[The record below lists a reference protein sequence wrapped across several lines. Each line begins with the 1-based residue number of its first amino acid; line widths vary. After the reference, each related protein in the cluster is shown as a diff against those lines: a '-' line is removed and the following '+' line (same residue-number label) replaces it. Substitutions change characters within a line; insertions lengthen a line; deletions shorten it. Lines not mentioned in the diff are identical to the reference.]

1 MRRPSMSGLVFASIL
16 ACGATPAWAQ
26 VDSREAIALQNQ
38 MYQLRQEL
46 LQLQDQ
52 MARGGGGAA
61 PRGSFAPAPSNDL
74 VAQLLTRVDALEQ
87 QARQLRGRLDEAQ
100 FLAQRQNAELNKKID
115 DLTFQ
120 LSTQPGESAGAAPVA
135 PPLKGPPPQQQTRP
149 SPPPTLPLAAPQPA
163 TSQARTPEIALQ
175 QGNAALAR
183 REYAAS
189 EQSAREVLSNRTSPR
204 AYDAQFLLAQSLA
217 GQRQFPQA
225 AIAYDDAY
233 NRARKGQYAQDA
245 LLGLANSLA
254 SINEKKA
261 ACDTLGRLRAEFAQ
275 LRPDIRDGS
284 AATQQR
290 AGCK

>member
-1 MRRPSMSGLVFASIL
+1 MLKRLIEV
-16 ACGATPAWAQ
+16 
-26 VDSREAIALQNQ
+26 AL
-38 MYQLRQEL
+38 
-46 LQLQDQ
+46 
-52 MARGGGGAA
+52 
-61 PRGSFAPAPSNDL
+61 
-74 VAQLLTRVDALEQ
+74 
-87 QARQLRGRLDEAQ
+87 
-100 FLAQRQNAELNKKID
+100 
-115 DLTFQ
+115 
-120 LSTQPGESAGAAPVA
+120 
-135 PPLKGPPPQQQTRP
+135 PLK
-149 SPPPTLPLAAPQPA
+149 
-163 TSQARTPEIALQ
+163 EV
-175 QGNAALAR
+175 
-183 REYAAS
+183 S

-275 LRPDIRDGS
+275 LRPDIRDAS

>member
-1 MRRPSMSGLVFASIL
+1 MRWPGMSGLVFASIL

-52 MARGGGGAA
+52 MTRGGGGAA

-74 VAQLLTRVDALEQ
+74 VAQLLTRMDALEQ

-135 PPLKGPPPQQQTRP
+135 PPLQGPPPQQQARP
-149 SPPPTLPLAAPQPA
+149 SPPPTLPLAAPQP
-163 TSQARTPEIALQ
+163 RTPEIALQ

-183 REYAAS
+183 REYVAS

-275 LRPDIRDGS
+275 LRPDIRDAS
-284 AATQQR
+284 AVTQQR